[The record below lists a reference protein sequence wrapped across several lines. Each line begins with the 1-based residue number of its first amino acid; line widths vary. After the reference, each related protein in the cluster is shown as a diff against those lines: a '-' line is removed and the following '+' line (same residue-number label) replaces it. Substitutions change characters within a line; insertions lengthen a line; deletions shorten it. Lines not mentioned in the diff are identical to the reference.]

1 MAKNSTKQD
10 EKVTRR
16 SKKDIIIRLS
26 KYLKPYK
33 KQSVIVILLMFFC
46 NAMFSYQSLSFK
58 GSY

>member
-33 KQSVIVILLMFFC
+33 KQSVIVILLMFFV
-46 NAMFSYQSLSFK
+46 MPVSYTHLL
-58 GSY
+58 

>member
-33 KQSVIVILLMFFC
+33 KQSVIVILLMF
-46 NAMFSYQSLSFK
+46 SYQSLSFK